1 VKTIVI
7 FKKSSKCGNGRLVSH
22 SWCRKKRIKAE
33 SCRPTVV
40 TKLLQKSEETVSAMA
55 YMQDFVNGEDFCP
68 FIKEPQSRKSGSITP
83 EIFSN

>member
-1 VKTIVI
+1 MWKWEISLTFLVQKEED
-7 FKKSSKCGNGRLVSH
+7 KGR
-22 SWCRKKRIKAE
+22 K
-33 SCRPTVV
+33 PTVV

-68 FIKEPQSRKSGSITP
+68 FIKEPQSRKSGSITL